1 MDGDIKMA
9 MINSRKDDAEDSQFA
24 PDLSC
29 CDGVVVSTES
39 RSRRS
44 GLRE

>member
-9 MINSRKDDAEDSQFA
+9 MINSSKDDSEDSLFA

-29 CDGVVVSTES
+29 CDGVVMVTES